1 MDAAITFAGDTH
13 PGRMRRS
20 NEDNFYLTPLSGS
33 ADHAAAM
40 RNGYLFI
47 VADGVGGNRGGAR
60 AGEMAVNRVPAFY
73 YHAAN
78 GDPAHNLRV
87 AFNGAAHEIVAEAV
101 QNPDRAS
108 MSCTVVAAVV
118 KDGAATIAHL
128 GDARAYLWHGGA
140 LRPLTSDHTWV
151 QMQVEKGT
159 LTPEEALNHPD
170 RNVITK
176 SMGNPAFPE
185 PTVTHTP
192 LQPGDRL
199 LLCSDGLSGVVPD
212 AEIAAVLGRARDPGA
227 ATKELIDLANR
238 KGGPDNVTAVVVQSG
253 RALPAAAPRRSNSAP
268 LLLMLVVAAALMIGG
283 ILIFRPSGNGP
294 AEPTAA
300 AVAIGGEGTAT
311 PDGTTTAA
319 TTPGA
324 PTSTP
329 AGVIGQPT
337 ETLTPTLTSPLAAT
351 QQSTTRATR
360 PAAVVTVPSITSVPP
375 PAGPPTLVFPEPAT
389 CSPEGNSRQ
398 FRSDEVIEFRWLWQ
412 GQPANDSFFRV
423 KVGPLDSQLQDG
435 GIASSSERTL
445 RMNARSIFREGV
457 EQYQWLVAY
466 VGPDQSEASS
476 LRSCFRIIGVD
487 DGAGDDDDTTDPTKT
502 PAPPTETPT
511 TEPPTETPTSPPVR
525 PTAESTATGT
535 P

>member
-268 LLLMLVVAAALMIGG
+268 LLLMLVVAAALLIGAFT
-283 ILIFRPSGNGP
+283 LFRPAAGG
-294 AEPTAA
+294 TAA
-300 AVAIGGEGTAT
+300 GGQ
-311 PDGTTTAA
+311 TTTAA
-319 TTPGA
+319 VVAELSPTAERLGIGA
-324 PTSTP
+324 PGVATSTLA
-329 AGVIGQPT
+329 AGAVVT
-337 ETLTPTLTSPLAAT
+337 ETLTMTVTVGATALPSMTAPRSSPTPLPATIISVPLLPRLPVLSDPGFPCSPGNSPIYSSDGQISFRWSYEGTTPDGSELKIRFGYEGSSGVVQEQPSPESNHRWVITVPVNRYFGESREYQWRVFSERNSALVSEWGCFRVEAPT
-351 QQSTTRATR
+351 QQ
-360 PAAVVTVPSITSVPP
+360 PP
-375 PAGPPTLVFPEPAT
+375 PIQPPPVQSPPPTEP
-389 CSPEGNSRQ
+389 
-398 FRSDEVIEFRWLWQ
+398 
-412 GQPANDSFFRV
+412 
-423 KVGPLDSQLQDG
+423 
-435 GIASSSERTL
+435 SSS
-445 RMNARSIFREGV
+445 
-457 EQYQWLVAY
+457 
-466 VGPDQSEASS
+466 P
-476 LRSCFRIIGVD
+476 
-487 DGAGDDDDTTDPTKT
+487 T
-502 PAPPTETPT
+502 PAP
-511 TEPPTETPTSPPVR
+511 
-525 PTAESTATGT
+525 GIDD
-535 P
+535 